1 MAKNQKVK
9 EETTIEEITSQ
20 EDFKQFIAMMEVTG
34 QIEDFDK
41 LATDA
46 QRDVINKFYL
56 WKEKGSP
63 KAEMPTLKDDKEDE
77 ILKLYRVKHRGVQY
91 IWYMTKDGR
100 RVGMH
105 YVHTY
110 ATEDEWVDG
119 KMTGNKVQTETITS
133 SEPKYEWEYT
143 KELGEKLLALA
154 TKYNDFPSC
163 YFVNGPNNKVKCSEP
178 ETEFN
183 VDGKEMLKLMAKA
196 PGHKGRRV

>member
-9 EETTIEEITSQ
+9 ETTIEEITSQ
-20 EDFKQFIAMMEVTG
+20 EDFKQFLSMMEVTSKDW
-34 QIEDFDK
+34 IPWEE
-41 LATDA
+41 LSTDS
-46 QRDVINKFYL
+46 QRDIINKFYL
-56 WKEKGSP
+56 WKDRGSP
-63 KAEMPTLKDDKEDE
+63 KAEMPTLKEDKEDE

-119 KMTGNKVQTETITS
+119 KMTGNKVQTETIIS

-163 YFVNGPNNKVKCSEP
+163 YFVNGPNNKVKCGDP

-183 VDGKEMLKLMAKA
+183 VDGKEMIRLMAKA
-196 PGHKGRRV
+196 PGHRGRRV